1 MDLFMSG
8 RGIHYTLDGMREQ
21 PTPKQGLGHIHGVQS
36 VRKQ

>member
-8 RGIHYTLDGMREQ
+8 RGISYTLEGMREQ
-21 PTPKQGLGHIHGVQS
+21 PNPKQGLGNTHGVQS